1 MGVRILLDLIGGVA
15 LLLWG
20 LYMVQTGIVRAYGG
34 RIRRFLG
41 KVLQNKYRA
50 FAAGLG
56 VTAVL
61 QSSTATSLMLTS
73 FAAAGL
79 VQLAP
84 ALAVMLGANVGT
96 TLIVQLLSFDS
107 SIISP
112 LLLTTGV
119 WAYKRGARTVV
130 KDLGRVAIGLGL
142 MLLSL
147 HLLLDSLAPAERV
160 PVVRELFAAVT
171 NEPLLTLLIGAVL
184 AWASHSSVAT
194 VLLTMSLV
202 SSHFLTPTAALA
214 LVLGANLGSA
224 FNPLIE
230 GLGSGN
236 PAHRRMPVGNLINRL
251 VGCLIFLPL
260 LPPIAKWLSMV
271 DHNPVR
277 LVADFHTLFNLIM
290 ALLFILPLNLYAR
303 MLERLLPEVKT
314 TEDPSVPLYLDESVI
329 ETPSV
334 ALACAARETMHM
346 GDLIDNMLQ
355 QSMTAILTN
364 DRLLVG
370 GISDKDN
377 AVDRLNEAIK
387 LYIVKVTHGSLDDVE
402 GRRAMEILNLAINLE
417 HIGDII
423 DMNLMELAG
432 KKIRGQL
439 EFSAEG
445 AADLEEFHRIVRDNL
460 RLAMTVFLS
469 GDVKAA
475 RQLLEEKSRVRDL
488 ERRIA
493 EKHMARLR
501 EGRVESIET
510 SALHIDI
517 LRDLKRIH
525 SHICSTAYPA
535 LEAAGQLN
543 RTRLKPLGM
552 RSNKK
557 KPHAANGA
565 SGLIADSAPEGA
577 NGQ

>member
-20 LYMVQTGIVRAYGG
+20 LYMVQTGIVRAYGA

-41 KVLQNKYRA
+41 RVLKNRYHA

-56 VTAVL
+56 VTAIL

-79 VQLAP
+79 VQLGP

-119 WAYKRGARTVV
+119 LAYKRGARTVV

-147 HLLLDSLAPAERV
+147 HLLLDSLAPAEHV
-160 PVVRELFAAVT
+160 PVVRALFAAVT

-202 SSHFLTPTAALA
+202 SSHFLTPFAALA

-224 FNPLIE
+224 FNPLLE
-230 GLGSGN
+230 GMGSGN

-251 VGCLIFLPL
+251 VGCLIFMPFLAPIVEL
-260 LPPIAKWLSMV
+260 LESFYQ
-271 DHNPVR
+271 NPVR

-303 MLERLLPEVKT
+303 VLEKLLPEVKT
-314 TEDPSVPLYLDESVI
+314 TDDLTTPIYLDASVI

-334 ALACAARETMHM
+334 ALACAARETMRM
-346 GDLIDNMLQ
+346 GDIIDTMLQ

-364 DRLLVG
+364 DRMLVG
-370 GISDKDN
+370 EISDKDN

-402 GRRAMEILNLAINLE
+402 GQRAMEILNLAINLE

-445 AADLEEFHRIVRDNL
+445 AAELEEFHRIVRDNL
-460 RLAMTVFLS
+460 KLAMTVFLS

-475 RQLLEEKSRVRDL
+475 RQLLEEKSRIREL
-488 ERRIA
+488 EFAAA
-493 EKHMARLR
+493 EKHMARLKV
-501 EGRVESIET
+501 GRVESIET

-525 SHICSTAYPA
+525 SHICSAAYPA

-543 RTRLKPLGM
+543 RTRLKPPSIRIG
-552 RSNKK
+552 KK
-557 KPHAANGA
+557 KQFSMNMNGR
-565 SGLIADSAPEGA
+565 IAKEEAG
-577 NGQ
+577 N

>member
-1 MGVRILLDLIGGVA
+1 MEETVGVRILLDLIGGVA

-20 LYMVQTGIVRAYGG
+20 LYMVQTGIVRAYGA

-41 KVLQNKYRA
+41 RVLKNRYHA

-56 VTAVL
+56 VTAIL

-79 VQLAP
+79 VQLGP

-119 WAYKRGARTVV
+119 LAYKRGARTVV

-147 HLLLDSLAPAERV
+147 HLLLDSLAPAEHV
-160 PVVRELFAAVT
+160 PVVRALFAAVT

-202 SSHFLTPTAALA
+202 SSHFLTPFAALA

-224 FNPLIE
+224 FNPLLE
-230 GLGSGN
+230 GMGSGN

-251 VGCLIFLPL
+251 VGCLIFMPFLAPIVEL
-260 LPPIAKWLSMV
+260 LESFYQ
-271 DHNPVR
+271 NPVR

-303 MLERLLPEVKT
+303 VLEKLLPEVKT
-314 TEDPSVPLYLDESVI
+314 TDDLTTPIYLDASVI

-334 ALACAARETMHM
+334 ALACAARETMRM
-346 GDLIDNMLQ
+346 GDIIDTMLQ

-364 DRLLVG
+364 DRMLVG
-370 GISDKDN
+370 EISDKDN

-402 GRRAMEILNLAINLE
+402 GQRAMEILNLAINLE

-445 AADLEEFHRIVRDNL
+445 AAELEEFHRIVRDNL
-460 RLAMTVFLS
+460 KLAMTVFLS

-475 RQLLEEKSRVRDL
+475 RQLLEEKSRIREL
-488 ERRIA
+488 EFAAA
-493 EKHMARLR
+493 EKHMARLKV
-501 EGRVESIET
+501 GRVESIET

-525 SHICSTAYPA
+525 SHICSAAYPA

-543 RTRLKPLGM
+543 RTRLKPPSIRIG
-552 RSNKK
+552 KK
-557 KPHAANGA
+557 KQFSMNMNGR
-565 SGLIADSAPEGA
+565 IAKEEAG
-577 NGQ
+577 N

>member
-20 LYMVQTGIVRAYGG
+20 LYMVQTGIVRAYGA

-41 KVLQNKYRA
+41 RVLQNKYHA
-50 FAAGLG
+50 FAAGIG

-119 WAYKRGARTVV
+119 IAYKRGARTVV

-147 HLLLDSLAPAERV
+147 HLLLDSLAPAEHV

-171 NEPLLTLLIGAVL
+171 NEPVLTLLIGAVL

-202 SSHFLTPTAALA
+202 SSHFLTPAAALA
-214 LVLGANLGSA
+214 LVLGSNLGSA

-260 LPPIAKWLSMV
+260 LPLIVQLMGRFEHS
-271 DHNPVR
+271 PVR
-277 LVADFHTLFNLIM
+277 MVADFHTLFNLAM

-314 TEDPSVPLYLDESVI
+314 SEDPSVPIYLDESVI
-329 ETPSV
+329 DTPSV
-334 ALACAARETMHM
+334 ALACAARETMRM
-346 GDLIDNMLQ
+346 GDIIDGMLQ

-364 DRLLVG
+364 DRGLVG
-370 GISDKDN
+370 EISDKDN

-402 GRRAMEILNLAINLE
+402 GQRAMEILNLAINLE

-439 EFSAEG
+439 EFSDEG
-445 AADLEEFHRIVRDNL
+445 ARDLEGFHRIVRDNL

-475 RQLLEEKSRVRDL
+475 RQLLEEKSRIREL
-488 ERRIA
+488 EFAVA
-493 EKHMARLR
+493 EKHMARLKM
-501 EGRVESIET
+501 GRVESIET

-543 RTRLKPLGM
+543 RTRLKPLDAPLG
-552 RSNKK
+552 KK
-557 KPHAANGA
+557 KTANGKMA
-565 SGLIADSAPEGA
+565 RQGA
-577 NGQ
+577 GNAH

>member
-20 LYMVQTGIVRAYGG
+20 LYMVQTGIVRAYGA

-41 KVLQNKYRA
+41 RVLKNRYHA
-50 FAAGLG
+50 FAAGVG
-56 VTAVL
+56 VTAIL

-79 VQLAP
+79 VQLGP

-119 WAYKRGARTVV
+119 LAYKRGARTVV

-147 HLLLDSLAPAERV
+147 HLLLDSLAPAEHV
-160 PVVRELFAAVT
+160 PVVRALFAAVT
-171 NEPLLTLLIGAVL
+171 NEPLLTMLIGAVL
-184 AWASHSSVAT
+184 AWVSHSSVAT

-202 SSHFLTPTAALA
+202 SSHFLTPVAALA

-224 FNPLIE
+224 LNPLIE
-230 GLGSGN
+230 GLDSGN

-260 LPPIAKWLSMV
+260 LVPIVELLEVV
-271 DHNPVR
+271 DPNPVR

-290 ALLFILPLNLYAR
+290 ALVFILPLNLYAR

-314 TEDPSVPLYLDESVI
+314 SEDPAVPMYLDASVI

-334 ALACAARETMHM
+334 ALACAARETMRM
-346 GDLIDNMLQ
+346 GDIIDTMLQ

-364 DRLLVG
+364 DRMLVG
-370 GISDKDN
+370 EISDKDN

-402 GRRAMEILNLAINLE
+402 GQRAMEILNLAINLE

-445 AADLEEFHRIVRDNL
+445 ARELEEFHRIVRDNL
-460 RLAMTVFLS
+460 KLAMTVFLS

-475 RQLLEEKSRVRDL
+475 RQLLEEKSRIREL
-488 ERRIA
+488 EFAAA
-493 EKHMARLR
+493 EKHMARLKV
-501 EGRVESIET
+501 GRVESIET

-543 RTRLKPLGM
+543 RTRLKPLSIRLG
-552 RSNKK
+552 KK
-557 KPHAANGA
+557 KPLVANM
-565 SGLIADSAPEGA
+565 ADQTAKEG
-577 NGQ
+577 NGN